1 MSVARPS
8 FGPSALAT
16 PANALTAVRIVAAP
30 VFVGLVIVIGPDSWL
45 LWVLWTVLAVS
56 DVADGHLARRMGTTR
71 SGAFLDPLA
80 DKILVLGA
88 LGALAGKGYISIA
101 PIVLIALREF
111 AMSWYRVYASRR
123 GISIPARPAAKL
135 KTLVQDLAVAAAFLP
150 PLAGPHPNVCRVT
163 LWVAAALTVYTFAE
177 YLYDGRRLLR
187 AQPTVVAND
196 PSDLRTPA
204 A

>member
-16 PANALTAVRIVAAP
+16 PANALTAVRIVASP

-45 LWVLWTVLAVS
+45 LWALWTVLAFS

-123 GISIPARPAAKL
+123 AVSVPARPAAKF
-135 KTLVQDLAVAAAFLP
+135 KTLVQDLAVAGAFFP
-150 PLAGPHPNVCRVT
+150 PLAGPYPQVCRIT
-163 LWVAAALTVYTFAE
+163 LWVAVALTLYTFAE

-187 AQPTVVAND
+187 ARPAVVTAETN
-196 PSDLRTPA
+196 DLRTPA